1 MRYPVQIKGSD
12 QYIASLVI
20 FMYVVEVFWESPKNQ
35 KSKHLSW
42 AWVELAMV
50 GETHVEVLI
59 IWCDYFVGRRSRE
72 RVLSM
77 ESPYRGTDSVNER
90 TYSPWAWSVSTQID
104 LISHCLKRTYTST
117 HKFFINLKGLQW
129 FTNWMFYGWT
139 SIFSLTIESH
149 RKAIKLQVSG

>member
-35 KSKHLSW
+35 KSKHLRW
-42 AWVELAMV
+42 AWVDLAMM

-90 TYSPWAWSVSTQID
+90 TYSPWAWSVSIHRFDFTLFEENLHFYTQV
-104 LISHCLKRTYTST
+104 LYKFERLTMVHKLNVLWVGQHFFT
-117 HKFFINLKGLQW
+117 HHW
-129 FTNWMFYGWT
+129 
-139 SIFSLTIESH
+139 ESP
-149 RKAIKLQVSG
+149 